1 VATINKTELA
11 RAVADETGLTNGQ
24 AKEAIEATL
33 ERIANELGAGN
44 EVALSGFG
52 KFGISERAARQGR
65 NPQTGEPMEIKASRV
80 PRFSASST
88 LKSSVKTTG
97 APTF

>member
-33 ERIANELGAGN
+33 EQIANELGSGN
-44 EVALSGFG
+44 EVSLPGFG
-52 KFGISERAARQGR
+52 KFAISERSARMGR
-65 NPQTGEPMEIKASRV
+65 NPQTGETIEIKASRV
-80 PRFSASST
+80 PRFSAASN
-88 LKSSVKTTG
+88 LKQALKT
-97 APTF
+97 

>member
-11 RAVADETGLTNGQ
+11 RAVAEDTGLTNGQ

-33 ERIANELGAGN
+33 ERIENALMTGD

-52 KFGISERAARQGR
+52 KFAISERSARQGR
-65 NPQTGEPMEIKASRV
+65 NPQTGETIQIQATKV
-80 PRFSASST
+80 PRFQASAPLKAA
-88 LKSSVKTTG
+88 LKS
-97 APTF
+97 A

>member
-33 ERIANELGAGN
+33 EQIANELGSGN
-44 EVALSGFG
+44 EVTLPGFG
-52 KFGISERAARQGR
+52 KFAVSERSARMGR
-65 NPQTGEPMEIKASRV
+65 NPQTGETMEIKASRV
-80 PRFSASST
+80 PRFQAASG
-88 LKSSVKTTG
+88 LKTAVKS
-97 APTF
+97 

>member
-11 RAVADETGLTNGQ
+11 KTVADETGLSAGQ

-33 ERIANELGAGN
+33 EKIANELGAGN

-52 KFGISERAARQGR
+52 KFAISERSARQGR
-65 NPQTGEPMEIKASRV
+65 NPQTGETIQIAATKV
-80 PRFSASST
+80 PRFSAASQ
-88 LKSSVKTTG
+88 LKQAVKS
-97 APTF
+97 